1 MVWFLESEL
10 VPSFTSS
17 VSPDNLHNIWLHFPY
32 FKMNILHFS
41 QDYLSYKRVSV
52 GVNMYLSFYISVTL
66 NLTGWHLITNNHQ
79 NRWEVCC
86 IEGSRLPII
95 KSGFKC
101 FLLREIET
109 IIIFLSSPT
118 LHHSFSMACNSLI
131 EILEKKLASIILD
144 YKIRESIIENLAW
157 TN

>member
-1 MVWFLESEL
+1 MGSMLYRGFQ
-10 VPSFTSS
+10 T
-17 VSPDNLHNIWLHFPY
+17 
-32 FKMNILHFS
+32 
-41 QDYLSYKRVSV
+41 LS
-52 GVNMYLSFYISVTL
+52 LDL
-66 NLTGWHLITNNHQ
+66 N
-79 NRWEVCC
+79 V
-86 IEGSRLPII
+86 
-95 KSGFKC
+95 F
-101 FLLREIET
+101 FLREIET